1 MFYYNWNSGFW
12 IYESPYLYEIT
23 VSDKPGPDKP
33 GDVNGDGQVNG
44 TDLVALTNIILGRNT
59 KTSGADV
66 NGDGQVN
73 GTDYVALTNIILGK
87 SKAPK
92 RTVATVPKTVPEALQ
107 KRLKGINL
115 MQQPIKKLER

>member
-1 MFYYNWNSGFW
+1 
-12 IYESPYLYEIT
+12 
-23 VSDKPGPDKP
+23 
-33 GDVNGDGQVNG
+33 VNG

-92 RTVATVPKTVPEALQ
+92 RTVTAVPKTVPEALQ

-115 MQQPIKKLER
+115 IQQPIKKLER